1 MNTTI
6 GIVTKVAGMAII
18 VDEQGKRHIVKVGES
33 LHSGEKL
40 ITAAGAVVTV
50 SVNDN
55 ETVTFKES
63 QTIRLTEQIGESAVT
78 DVSENVVNQAV
89 FQQILTALNAG
100 QDIDNLLDAPAAGGV
115 ASDGDTSFVNL
126 DRILTADGTQ
136 AFLEGGPRVA
146 SETAEIRSIDL
157 RYFPNITSNIT
168 PVISLPVPPTPQPP
182 TPEPPPSPPPPK
194 PPGDETKVEIETKS
208 PIVSGDNL
216 AQVGGT
222 INKTDNSTS
231 LINENALIGVL
242 TDSINFT
249 DNSVSLVNTDA
260 VVGVLSGP
268 MTIKD
273 NSTSLVDTL
282 AAVNILS
289 GATSVTDKSTSLV
302 NTGIVAGVLSGDTSV
317 VNQSV
322 SAVNTGVVAGVL
334 SGNTSLTD
342 QSNSLVNTEAVLG
355 VLSGHTSVVDKSNSL
370 VNTNVVGGILSGN
383 TTLTD
388 QSSSLVNAG
397 IVPNVLSGDTV
408 VNDQSTSIANA
419 LVAPSVL
426 SGDSTVNENSNA
438 GLLDLAVIPSI
449 MSGSNTVNDNSSS
462 LIDVDVV
469 PGILSD
475 PVSFKDNSSSP
486 IDVDVALNVLD
497 TSGDLL
503 TLDSNIH
510 VDGLLDIGVSLPSES
525 GQFLTIKP
533 AEGDFSS
540 LLSNALGG
548 ELLSQVTEDI
558 TKQLGTVPDPLAVT
572 STVLDKTLS
581 GTLNPTDPL
590 SPGDLLQ
597 VDNVLDNLPGSL
609 INTTAVN
616 SPALSLVQGPILL
629 NTVTVQQPLAV
640 LNPFSEHHH
649 NFF

>member
-33 LHSGEKL
+33 LHAGEKL

-50 SVNDN
+50 SVNDS

-63 QTIRLTEQIGESAVT
+63 QTIKLSDQIGESGVT

-89 FQQILTALNAG
+89 FEQILTALNAG

-136 AFLEGGPRVA
+136 SFLEGGPRVA
-146 SETAEIRSIDL
+146 TDIAEIRSIDL
-157 RYFPNITSNIT
+157 RYFSNITSNVT
-168 PVISLPVPPTPQPP
+168 PTISLPVPPTP
-182 TPEPPPSPPPPK
+182 EPPPPPPPPPPTK
-194 PPGDETKVEIETKS
+194 PPGDETKVEIETQS
-208 PIVSGDNL
+208 PIISGDNL
-216 AQVGGT
+216 VQVGGA
-222 INKTDNSTS
+222 INKTDNSIS
-231 LINENALIGVL
+231 LINENALIGLL

-260 VVGVLSGP
+260 VVGILSGP

-282 AAVNILS
+282 AAINILS

-302 NTGIVAGVLSGDTSV
+302 NTGIVAGVLSGDTGV
-317 VNQSV
+317 VNRSV
-322 SAVNTGVVAGVL
+322 SALNTGVVAGVL

-342 QSNSLVNTEAVLG
+342 QSNSLVNTEAVIG
-355 VLSGHTSVVDKSNSL
+355 VLSGDTSVVDKSNSL

-426 SGDSTVNENSNA
+426 SGDSTVNQNSNA

-449 MSGSNTVNDNSSS
+449 MSGSNTVNDHSSS
-462 LIDVDVV
+462 FIDVDVV

-510 VDGLLDIGVSLPSES
+510 VDGLLEIGVSLPSES
-525 GQFLTIKP
+525 GQFVTIKP

-540 LLSNALGG
+540 LLSNVLGG
-548 ELLSQVTEDI
+548 DLLSQITEDT
-558 TKQLGTVPDPLAVT
+558 TKQLSSVPDPLVVT
-572 STVLDKTLS
+572 SAVVDKTIS

-640 LNPFSEHHH
+640 LNPFSEHPH